1 MSKLIFLPVRLCAG
15 LLSGIV
21 GKKLF
26 ERLWAVIDAE
36 QPPQPEHRRIDV
48 RKLVLALAIEGGLF
62 RVLKGLADHGSRS
75 AFARLTG
82 SWPGEEAPKRD

>member
-1 MSKLIFLPVRLCAG
+1 VSKLIFLPMRLFAG

-26 ERLWAVIDAE
+26 ERLWAAIDAQE
-36 QPPQPEHRRIDV
+36 PPQPEYRRIDI
-48 RKLVLALAIEGGLF
+48 RKLILALAIEGGLF
-62 RVLKGLADHGSRS
+62 RVLRGLADHGSRS

-82 SWPGEEAPKRD
+82 SWPGEEAPESH